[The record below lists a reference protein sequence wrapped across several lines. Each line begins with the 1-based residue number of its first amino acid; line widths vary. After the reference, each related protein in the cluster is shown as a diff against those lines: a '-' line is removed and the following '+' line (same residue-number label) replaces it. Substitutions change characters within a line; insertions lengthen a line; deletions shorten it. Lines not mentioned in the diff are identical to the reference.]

1 MECVVVKQPWATL
14 AVTGATRY
22 IVRDWRTHHRGRMAI
37 QASRRFPRQNVELC
51 CDEEMRAVLRDK
63 GYDYVI
69 QLPVQAVVGAVK
81 VSDCIYVTEDNRAS
95 FDSGD
100 LAVRF
105 GLLQPGRWAWVCTEP
120 QRLARAI
127 PRTGR
132 LGVFQV
138 PDDVGDPPAPSP
150 LRGEGW
156 GEGQA
161 PET

>member
-22 IVRDWRTHHRGRMAI
+22 IVREWKTHHRGPMAI

-51 CDEEMRAVLRDK
+51 CEEEMRAVLRDK

-81 VSDCIYVTEDNRAS
+81 VCDCIYVTEENRAS
-95 FDSGD
+95 FQSGD

-105 GLLQPGRWAWVCTEP
+105 GLLQPGRWAWLCTEP
-120 QRLARAI
+120 KRLARPV

-138 PDDVGDPPAPSP
+138 PM
-150 LRGEGW
+150 GEGW

-161 PET
+161 PAT